1 MPGPLLTFEGGAA
14 AQFCA
19 CAPPDS
25 DGDVGPNHYVEAI
38 NQAFAVFDKNG
49 NMLAGPITYNSFFAG
64 LTGTPCQNQNDGD
77 PFVMYDQIADRWVI
91 SDFAFPGFLALAILS
106 MHRRVSDPRPRQRR
120 LWFLYAVQHEPAQPT
135 WVGDYPKMA
144 MWTNRNL
151 AVPIT

>member
-38 NQAFAVFDKNG
+38 NSAFAVFDKTG
-49 NMLAGPITYNSFFAG
+49 TMLAGPITYNTLFAP
-64 LTGTPCQNQNDGD
+64 LTGTPCRNQNDGD

-91 SDFAFPGFLALAILS
+91 SDFAFPGFLALAHSFNASPCLRPTIPLAAAGFSMQSNMSRPNPCGWAITRRWRCGLS
-106 MHRRVSDPRPRQRR
+106 RR
-120 LWFLYAVQHEPAQPT
+120 LAV
-135 WVGDYPKMA
+135 
-144 MWTNRNL
+144 L
-151 AVPIT
+151 IT